1 MGHIHSIYDT
11 DPHFSIDPITRVITN
26 MSETK
31 TSIVQND
38 HNSERFTFEC
48 PRFVDGHDMSTCNQ
62 VQVHYMVVDPA
73 TRDKHYGVYEMDD
86 LQLSPEDENVVICS
100 WLLSENVTRYESPLS
115 FVIRMV
121 CRTGTT
127 IDYAWHTAI
136 NTDINIVAGIDGGEP
151 IIMEYADIMEA
162 WKQELAALQITDL
175 LQTKASEES
184 GGENVWTATFGNGR
198 TVAFVVR
205 NGKRGAAGAP
215 SFDAEIVDDVLVIK
229 DSGQGGAECLLLKDN
244 ETGKAHKLYMAN
256 GRLYVAE
263 SEV

>member
-11 DPHFSIDPITRVITN
+11 DPHFKIDPATRVITN

-31 TSIVQND
+31 TCIVQGD
-38 HNSERFTFEC
+38 HCSERFTFEL
-48 PRFVDGHDMSTCNQ
+48 PRHIDSHDMSTCNQ
-62 VQVHYMVVDPA
+62 VQVHYMIVDPE
-73 TRDKHYGVYEMDD
+73 TRDSHFGVYEADD
-86 LQLSPEDENVVICS
+86 LQLSPEDENVVIFS
-100 WLLSENVTRYESPLS
+100 WLLSENATRYVSPLS
-115 FVIRMV
+115 FVVRMV

-127 IDYAWHTAI
+127 IDYAWHSAI
-136 NTDINIVAGIDGGEP
+136 HAGINVVAGINGGEP
-151 IIMEYADIMEA
+151 VIMEYADIMEA

-175 LQTKASEES
+175 IQTKVSEES
-184 GGENVWTATFGNGR
+184 EGENVWTATFGNGR
-198 TVAFVVR
+198 TVSFVVR

-244 ETGKAHKLYMAN
+244 ETGKAHQLYMNN
-256 GRLYVAE
+256 GHLYVEE